1 MCGHFS
7 KIRKLPPHSFYTKLV
22 NGTRIQMHSLWGNI
36 LIEFL
41 RVLTLNSGV
50 IFILDH
56 GGLTTQ
62 FY

>member
-1 MCGHFS
+1 VACLARLRKFVFS
-7 KIRKLPPHSFYTKLV
+7 VFRPNRTCRA
-22 NGTRIQMHSLWGNI
+22 NIQIPRLWGKI

-41 RVLTLNSGV
+41 LVLKLNSGV
-50 IFILDH
+50 IFILYH